1 MVHETRGFVRDA
13 NLPFALWSLNLK
25 MDKNQLYVISKY

>member
-13 NLPFALWSLNLK
+13 NLPFALWSLNPY
-25 MDKNQLYVISKY
+25 MRGAYTPPINCP